1 MLTFLRFLMLFSLV
15 VWVGGIVFF
24 SAVMAPALFSTLP
37 TRHLA
42 GAVVTRSLTALHWM
56 GIVSGVVFLA
66 SSLLHSYFVQG
77 TLQVLSARNVL
88 IVLMLVVTLIS
99 QFGISPKMAALRADM
114 GEIDAVEAG
123 DPRRLEFNELHQMST
138 RAEMIVLALG
148 VGVIALVARKL
159 S

>member
-1 MLTFLRFLMLFSLV
+1 MLTFLRFLMLFSLA

-24 SAVMAPALFSTLP
+24 GAVMAPTLFSTLP

-42 GAVVTRSLTALHWM
+42 GAVVTRSLTALHWI
-56 GIVSGVVFLA
+56 GIVAAVVFLV
-66 SSLLHSYFVQG
+66 SSLLHSYLVQG
-77 TLQVLSARNVL
+77 ALHALSVRNVL
-88 IVLMLVVTLIS
+88 IVLMLVITLLS
-99 QFGISPKMAALRADM
+99 QFGISPKMAALRAEM

-138 RAEMIVLALG
+138 RAETLVLLMGIA
-148 VGVIALVARKL
+148 VVALVARKL

>member
-1 MLTFLRFLMLFSLV
+1 MLTFLRFLMLLSLV

-24 SAVMAPALFSTLP
+24 GALMAPTLFSTLP

-56 GIVSGVVFLA
+56 GMVAGALFLA

-77 TLQVLSARNVL
+77 AVQALSARNVL
-88 IVLMLVVTLIS
+88 IVLMLVITLLS

-114 GEIDAVEAG
+114 GEIDGVEAG
-123 DPRRLEFNELHQMST
+123 DPRRVDFNRLHEMST

-148 VGVIALVARKL
+148 IGVIALVARKL
-159 S
+159 N